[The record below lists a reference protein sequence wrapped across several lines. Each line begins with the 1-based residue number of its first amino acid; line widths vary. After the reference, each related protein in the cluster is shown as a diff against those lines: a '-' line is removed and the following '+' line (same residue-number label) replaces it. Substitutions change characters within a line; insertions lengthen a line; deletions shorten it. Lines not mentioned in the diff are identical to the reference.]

1 MASDLPTIEYVGA
14 DGVRRELDFQRAP
27 HAPWQ
32 ALLVESEETEGEM
45 RHVGTEQ
52 LRELRVDGEPRSAVT
67 LVDAF
72 DAGNPNPDDGRP
84 HGARLRRR
92 RRRRGRDRGARR
104 NHRRRGRPLYDVLDA
119 EHLTNIHGVAVAAAV
134 DAQYGT
140 SYCSRIDAAK
150 LEEA

>member
-72 DAGNPNPDDGRP
+72 G
-84 HGARLRRR
+84 
-92 RRRRGRDRGARR
+92 
-104 NHRRRGRPLYDVLDA
+104 V
-119 EHLTNIHGVAVAAAV
+119 LTNTP
-134 DAQYGT
+134 DQ
-140 SYCSRIDAAK
+140 
-150 LEEA
+150 L